1 MTVRLAL
8 IRHGPTDWNGEKRF
22 QGHVDRPLSE
32 EGKHAVAQWRLPDDF
47 VGFDFWCSP
56 LTRCRQTAALVLPR
70 DPQIDA
76 RLTEMSF
83 GDWEGERIV
92 DLREKWGDEVAER
105 ESWGLDFS
113 APGGESPRQVQ
124 DRVAPLFRDWAI
136 QGQDRLAVCHKGV
149 IRAVY
154 AWARDW
160 PMLGKPPDKLRW
172 DCVHLFDLDRDGRP
186 SVIQLNIPLAGGGD
200 A

>member
-1 MTVRLAL
+1 MTIQLAL

-32 EGKHAVAQWRLPDDF
+32 DGKRAVAQWRLPSDF
-47 VGFDFWCSP
+47 VDFDFWRSP
-56 LTRCRQTAALVLPR
+56 LTRCRQTADLLLPR
-70 DPQIDA
+70 APKIDD

-83 GDWEGERIV
+83 GDWEGQRIA
-92 DLREKWGDEVAER
+92 DLREKWGEEVAER

-124 DRVAPLFRDWAI
+124 GRVAPLFRDWAA
-136 QGQDRLAVCHKGV
+136 QGQNRLAVCHKGV

-172 DCVHLFDLDRDGRP
+172 DCVHLFDLSLDGRP
-186 SVIQLNIPLAGGGD
+186 SVARLNIPLTGGD